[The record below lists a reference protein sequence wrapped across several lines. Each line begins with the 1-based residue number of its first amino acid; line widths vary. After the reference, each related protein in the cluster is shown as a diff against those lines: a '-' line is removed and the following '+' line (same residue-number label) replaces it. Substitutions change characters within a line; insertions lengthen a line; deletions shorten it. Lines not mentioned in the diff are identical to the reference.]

1 MYTLFRWRLMP
12 RMLRG
17 VQHRSMATTKASWDG
32 STTSAPFGIAPMAS
46 QKMAHEEGE
55 CATAKGKNKLNI
67 VHKR

>member
-1 MYTLFRWRLMP
+1 MP

-32 STTSAPFGIAPMAS
+32 NIISAPFGIAPTAL

-55 CATAKGKNKLNI
+55 CATARGTDKWQHLVFHYTI
-67 VHKR
+67 F